1 MKVRLLLPQPIFK
14 RKLKGTSIDSMKNK
28 EDVEIE
34 LIFIRFVGA
43 EIDERSHV
51 SAGLFCAASQ
61 LRWSEGLPDYEFD
74 ALTELKDWFDVHMH
88 SPFDRL
94 PRDRRYEQAIC
105 WFKPTA
111 REHLERA
118 WELVAILE
126 RNDVLI
132 WTIRSRKTGYVH
144 YEDEVQIF
152 ARPYDDVRLIL

>member
-43 EIDERSHV
+43 EIDERSHA

-74 ALTELKDWFDVHMH
+74 ALTELKDWFDVHMP
-88 SPFDRL
+88 SPFDHL
-94 PRDRRYEQAIC
+94 PRERRFEQAIC
-105 WFKPTA
+105 WFKP
-111 REHLERA
+111 HRA
-118 WELVAILE
+118 
-126 RNDVLI
+126 
-132 WTIRSRKTGYVH
+132 
-144 YEDEVQIF
+144 
-152 ARPYDDVRLIL
+152 